1 MAARKSTF
9 QFLAPHGLDV
19 ISDAVPLDGV
29 FPLLPPVFEP
39 LRGEPALSDG
49 EPPTE
54 LGKAVME
61 WYGEAR
67 RCPPEETPAGL
78 VRAIEAVS
86 VGRENV
92 TAVRRAHWR
101 RNHAGL
107 LSVAQLVVCVPMV
120 RPATVQPRM
129 AASAQRIMR
138 EEFGMSLVHEVDTG
152 LRVRARSAEHLRLI
166 TKAQQRVRI
175 PHAYAGEAEK
185 EFADSLALE
194 GIREEIRG
202 FAYDM
207 YVSDGERGHLVETD
221 DGWTRVS
228 VAQSFMGLLMG
239 LDADLSTLHWE
250 NPADGTLTVGPH
262 TPDTIEAAHRA
273 LRFEDASF
281 AVWPARRTRADV
293 QAWLD
298 GAPPEAQ
305 ATLRMMTARMDIAIA
320 VRPYRHNSDHDVVY
334 ADMARFHVKGQNP
347 TLWGKADDEAFK
359 ARTVVNDL
367 VRRRDLTEEQRDVFL
382 GDTVVPWADDPART
396 PYRNRVVATTHVMVS
411 TVVDDPAVPHRYDVV
426 RGTLKRLRV
435 PNSPLQAATTTASLA
450 GLVAGLEGD
459 GEMGQFTAV
468 IARSFRKW
476 ELRDIARHTGN
487 WTDLIDQ
494 DVAALADGARRE
506 LRALGADG
514 SREVRPHQRALAVLA
529 LVAHAANPAL
539 RNYRRPDGGTNSD
552 GTPRMVRYP
561 SSMTLTG
568 RGGRGGVMKVEAD
581 VVFLHAARSPEGIDQ
596 LEAIVAAATTENPV
610 VPVDPAS
617 GDELLEERLRLRW
630 ANGPGPGTDARP
642 PDRSDRGDRSDRSDR
657 SDRGADGFAG
667 PSALVPGARTDGAD
681 QDPADRA
688 GVALTLWP
696 ESPDQEGGEEAD
708 RSNADPLADVA
719 EWEKALVDLVDDID
733 HLSDRASALADVR
746 VDAVRAGIGEKD
758 YDPDDESLPRMIDE
772 VGIDPEV
779 EGGTDES
786 LESLRRFLRQGVMA
800 YLKQQARR

>member
-9 QFLAPHGLDV
+9 QFLDPTHRNL

-61 WYGEAR
+61 WYGRAHGR
-67 RCPPEETPAGL
+67 PPEQTPAGL

-86 VGRENV
+86 IGRDNAD
-92 TAVRRAHWR
+92 AVRRAQWR

-138 EEFGMSLVHEVDTG
+138 GRGKSLIHEVGAG
-152 LRVRARSAEHLRLI
+152 LRVHARSAEHLRDI
-166 TKAQQRVRI
+166 TWAQQQVRV

-207 YVSDGERGHLVETD
+207 YVSDEERGHLVETD

-228 VAQSFMGLLMG
+228 VAQSFMGQLTG
-239 LDADLSTLHWE
+239 TSADLSTMHWE
-250 NPADGTLTVGPH
+250 SPTGLTVRPH
-262 TPDTIEAAHRA
+262 TPDTIEAAHQA

-281 AVWPARRTRADV
+281 AVWPAGRTKAAIE
-293 QAWLD
+293 AWLL
-298 GAPPEAQ
+298 GASPEAQ
-305 ATLRMMTARMDIAIA
+305 ATLRMMTARMDIGIA
-320 VRPYRHNSDHDVVY
+320 VRPYRDNSDHDVVY

-367 VRRRDLTEEQRDVFL
+367 VRRNYVAGGQRDVYF
-382 GDTVVPWADDPART
+382 GDVEVPWADDPARS
-396 PYRNRVVATTHVMVS
+396 PYRSRVVAITHVMVS
-411 TVVDDPAVPHRYDVV
+411 TVVDDPAVPTRYGVV
-426 RGTLKRLRV
+426 RETLKRLRV

-468 IARSFRKW
+468 IARSFRKP
-476 ELRDIARHTGN
+476 ELRDIGQHEGN
-487 WTDLIDQ
+487 WTELIDK
-494 DVAALADGARRE
+494 DLDRIADGARRE
-506 LRALGADG
+506 LDAAPEGRRTRL
-514 SREVRPHQRALAVLA
+514 RPHQRALAVLA

-539 RNYRRPDGGTNSD
+539 RNHRVQAGTNSD
-552 GTPRMVRYP
+552 GSPRMVRYP

-581 VVFLHAARSPEGIDQ
+581 VIVLNAARSPEGIDHLQ
-596 LEAIVAAATTENPV
+596 AIVAAATIEDPV
-610 VPVDPAS
+610 APIDPES
-617 GDELLEERLRLRW
+617 GAEMLEEWLRKRW
-630 ANGPGPGTDARP
+630 ASAPDAEGRPEPRPYGIPDASATVPGP
-642 PDRSDRGDRSDRSDR
+642 
-657 SDRGADGFAG
+657 
-667 PSALVPGARTDGAD
+667 RTDGAEGNPD
-681 QDPADRA
+681 LRA
-688 GVALTLWP
+688 GVAVPLWAD
-696 ESPDQEGGEEAD
+696 SPAAD
-708 RSNADPLADVA
+708 RGGADPLSDTAK
-719 EWEKALVDLVDDID
+719 WEKAVVALADDID
-733 HLSDRASALADVR
+733 HVAARASALADVR
-746 VDAVRAGIGEKD
+746 VDAVRAGVDEED
-758 YDPDDESLPRMIDE
+758 YDPDDESLPRMIDK

-779 EGGTDES
+779 ESGTDES
-786 LESLRRFLRQGVMA
+786 LEDLRRFLRQGVMA
-800 YLKQQARR
+800 YLRQQAQR

>member
-9 QFLAPHGLDV
+9 QFLDPRHHNL

-61 WYGEAR
+61 WYAKCHGCR
-67 RCPPEETPAGL
+67 PEEAPAGL

-86 VGRENV
+86 ISRDNAE
-92 TAVRRAHWR
+92 AVRRAQWR

-138 EEFGMSLVHEVDTG
+138 EKGQSLIHEVGSG
-152 LRVRARSAEHLRLI
+152 LRIQARSAEHLRGI
-166 TKAQQRVRI
+166 TSAQQQIRL

-202 FAYDM
+202 FAYHM
-207 YVSDGERGHLVETD
+207 YVSAEERGYLVETD

-239 LDADLSTLHWE
+239 THADLSTMHWE
-250 NPADGTLTVGPH
+250 NPDGSLTVRPH
-262 TPDTIEAAHRA
+262 TPDSIEAAHRA
-273 LRFEDASF
+273 LRFEDA
-281 AVWPARRTRADV
+281 AYDVWPTGRTRAAV
-293 QAWLD
+293 NAWLD
-298 GAPPEAQ
+298 AASPEAQ
-305 ATLRMMTARMDIAIA
+305 ATLRMMTARMDIGIA
-320 VRPYRHNSDHDVVY
+320 VRPYRDNSDHDVVY
-334 ADMARFHVKGQNP
+334 ADMARFHVRGQNP

-367 VRRRDLTEEQRDVFL
+367 VRRNYVTEAQRDVFF
-382 GDTVVPWADDPART
+382 GDTEVPWADDPTRT

-411 TVVDDPAVPHRYDVV
+411 TVADDPAVSTRYGVV
-426 RGTLKRLRV
+426 RETLKRLRV

-468 IARSFRKW
+468 IARSFRKP
-476 ELRDIARHTGN
+476 ELRDIGQHDGN
-487 WTDLIDQ
+487 WTELIQ
-494 DVAALADGARRE
+494 RDVEEIAKGARQE
-506 LRALGADG
+506 LEAAANIQRTRLG
-514 SREVRPHQRALAVLA
+514 PHQRALAVLA

-539 RNYRRPDGGTNSD
+539 RTYRRPSGSNADGS
-552 GTPRMVRYP
+552 PRTIRYP

-581 VVFLHAARSPEGIDQ
+581 VVVMNAARSPEGIDQ
-596 LEAIVAAATTENPV
+596 LESIVAAATVETPV
-610 VPVDPAS
+610 VPADPAT
-617 GDELLEERLRLRW
+617 GEDMTEEWLRRRW
-630 ANGPGPGTDARP
+630 ATVPGPDGRPTGGLDRSMDGGIGSSPSVSGPRTDAAD
-642 PDRSDRGDRSDRSDR
+642 PDGDQRI
-657 SDRGADGFAG
+657 
-667 PSALVPGARTDGAD
+667 
-681 QDPADRA
+681 
-688 GVALTLWP
+688 GVAVPLWQDIP
-696 ESPDQEGGEEAD
+696 EEEAD
-708 RSNADPLADVA
+708 RGGADPLSDTA
-719 EWEKALVDLVDDID
+719 EWERAMVALVDDID
-733 HLSDRASALADVR
+733 LVARRAGALADVR
-746 VDAVRAGIGEKD
+746 VDAVAAGIDEEE
-758 YDPDDESLPRMIDE
+758 YDPDDESLPRMIDS

-779 EGGTDES
+779 EAGADES
-786 LESLRRFLRQGVMA
+786 LENLRRFLRQGVMA

>member
-9 QFLAPHGLDV
+9 QFLDSGHRNL

-61 WYGEAR
+61 WYANANS
-67 RCPPEETPAGL
+67 CAPEETPAGL

-86 VGRENV
+86 AGSGRENIE
-92 TAVRRAHWR
+92 AVRRAQWR

-138 EEFGMSLVHEVDTG
+138 EVFKNSLIHEVGSG
-152 LRVRARSAEHLRLI
+152 LRIQARSAQHLIDI
-166 TKAQQRVRI
+166 TDAQRKVRN
-175 PHAYAGEAEK
+175 PAAYAGEAEK

-202 FAYDM
+202 FVYDM
-207 YVSDGERGHLVETD
+207 YVSDDERGHLVETD

-228 VAQSFMGLLMG
+228 VAQSFMGG
-239 LDADLSTLHWE
+239 LICAKADLSTLHWE
-250 NPADGTLTVGPH
+250 YPVGSLTVRPH
-262 TPDTIEAAHRA
+262 TPDSIEAAHRA
-273 LRFEDASF
+273 LRFEDAPF
-281 AVWPARRTRADV
+281 AVWPASRTKSAV

-305 ATLRMMTARMDIAIA
+305 ATLRMMTARMDIGIA
-320 VRPYRHNSDHDVVY
+320 VRPYRRNSDHDVVY

-347 TLWGKADDEAFK
+347 TLWGKSDDEAFK

-367 VRRRDLTEEQRDVFL
+367 VRQRFLTEEQRDVFF
-382 GDTVVPWADDPART
+382 GDTEVPWADDPSRT

-411 TVVDDPAVPHRYDVV
+411 TVVHDPAVDFRYALV
-426 RGTLKRLRV
+426 RDTLKRLRV

-468 IARSFRKW
+468 TARSFRKP
-476 ELRDIARHTGN
+476 ELRDIGAHEGN
-487 WTDLIDQ
+487 WTELIDR
-494 DVAALADGARRE
+494 DLEEIAEGARRE
-506 LRALGADG
+506 LETAAHAQRTPLG
-514 SREVRPHQRALAVLA
+514 RHQRALAILA

-539 RNYRRPDGGTNSD
+539 RDYRLPDGTHAD
-552 GTPRMVRYP
+552 GTPRLIRYP

-581 VVFLHAARSPEGIDQ
+581 VVVMNAARSPEGIDQ
-596 LEAIVAAATTENPV
+596 LEAIVRAAIVEEPV
-610 VPVDPAS
+610 VPVDPVT
-617 GDELLEERLRLRW
+617 GQDMLEEWLRRAW
-630 ANGPGPGTDARP
+630 AKAHGTDLRP
-642 PDRSDRGDRSDRSDR
+642 AG
-657 SDRGADGFAG
+657 RGADGFAG
-667 PSALVPGARTDGAD
+667 PSVLALDSRADGVDHGDGQGLRTAVALALWPDGPGAG
-681 QDPADRA
+681 
-688 GVALTLWP
+688 
-696 ESPDQEGGEEAD
+696 EGRRG
-708 RSNADPLADVA
+708 ADPLSETGAWGKQIAALADG
-719 EWEKALVDLVDDID
+719 ID
-733 HLSDRASALADVR
+733 NLAAWAGGLADVR
-746 VDAVRAGIGEKD
+746 VDAVRAGVDEED
-758 YDPDDESLPRMIDE
+758 YDPDDENLPRMIDK

-779 EGGTDES
+779 ENGTDKS

-800 YLKQQARR
+800 YLRQQARR

>member
-9 QFLAPHGLDV
+9 QFLDPQHRSL

-61 WYGEAR
+61 WYGKAHD
-67 RCPPEETPAGL
+67 CPPQETPAGL

-86 VGRENV
+86 AGRDNAE
-92 TAVRRAHWR
+92 AVRRARWR

-138 EEFGMSLVHEVDTG
+138 ERQRSLIHEVGNG
-152 LRVRARSAEHLRLI
+152 LRIHARSAQHLLDI
-166 TKAQQRVRI
+166 TNAQQQVRQ
-175 PHAYAGEAEK
+175 PYTYVGEAEK
-185 EFADSLALE
+185 EFVDSLALE

-202 FAYDM
+202 FVYDM
-207 YVSDGERGHLVETD
+207 YVSDAERGHLVETD

-228 VAQSFMGLLMG
+228 VSQSFMGQLMG

-250 NPADGTLTVGPH
+250 GPEGLTVRPH
-262 TPDTIEAAHRA
+262 TPDTIEAAHRK
-273 LRFEDASF
+273 LRFEEASF
-281 AVWPARRTRADV
+281 AVWPAGRTNAAV
-293 QAWLD
+293 QTWLK
-298 GAPPEAQ
+298 GASPEAQ
-305 ATLRMMTARMDIAIA
+305 ATLRMMTARMDIGIA
-320 VRPYRHNSDHDVVY
+320 VRPYRDNSDHDVVY

-367 VRRRDLTEEQRDVFL
+367 VRRNYVGEAQRDVFF
-382 GDTVVPWADDPART
+382 GDTEVPWADDPART

-411 TVVDDPAVPHRYDVV
+411 TVVDDPAVSTRYGVV
-426 RGTLKRLRV
+426 RETLKRLRV

-468 IARSFRKW
+468 IARSFRKP
-476 ELRDIARHTGN
+476 ELRDIAQHDGN
-487 WTDLIDQ
+487 WTELIQ
-494 DVAALADGARRE
+494 GDVEDIAQGARRE
-506 LRALGADG
+506 LEAATDARRTPLG
-514 SREVRPHQRALAVLA
+514 PHQRALAVLA

-539 RNYRRPDGGTNSD
+539 RDYRRRSGTNSD
-552 GTPRMVRYP
+552 GTPRTVRHP

-581 VVFLHAARSPEGIDQ
+581 VVVMNAARSPEGIDQ
-596 LEAIVAAATTENPV
+596 LEAIVAAATVEPPV
-610 VPVDPAS
+610 VPVDPAT
-617 GDELLEERLRLRW
+617 GEQLLEEPLRRRW
-630 ANGPGPGTDARP
+630 ATGSASGGGHGRLDPAADGLTGSAGIASGPAADGAEVEPGLRAVAVPLWSDFP
-642 PDRSDRGDRSDRSDR
+642 EEDEDRG
-657 SDRGADGFAG
+657 G
-667 PSALVPGARTDGAD
+667 
-681 QDPADRA
+681 
-688 GVALTLWP
+688 
-696 ESPDQEGGEEAD
+696 
-708 RSNADPLADVA
+708 ADPLSDTAVWGKA
-719 EWEKALVDLVDDID
+719 MVALVDDLDLVAA
-733 HLSDRASALADVR
+733 RASALADVR
-746 VDAVRAGIGEKD
+746 VDAVRAGIDEED
-758 YDPDDESLPRMIDE
+758 YDPDDESLPRMIDT

-779 EGGTDES
+779 EAGTDES

>member
-9 QFLAPHGLDV
+9 QFLDPRHQNL

-39 LRGEPALSDG
+39 LRGEPALADG

-61 WYGEAR
+61 WYGKVHGCA
-67 RCPPEETPAGL
+67 PEESPAGL

-86 VGRENV
+86 IGRDNAD
-92 TAVRRAHWR
+92 AVRRAQWR

-138 EEFGMSLVHEVDTG
+138 ETYRGSLIHEVGNG
-152 LRVRARSAEHLRLI
+152 LRIQARSGQHLLDI
-166 TKAQQRVRI
+166 TRAQQEVRL
-175 PHAYAGEAEK
+175 PYAYAGEAEK

-207 YVSDGERGHLVETD
+207 YVSDEERGHLVETD

-228 VAQSFMGLLMG
+228 VAQSFMGQLMG
-239 LDADLSTLHWE
+239 TKADLSTWHWE
-250 NPADGTLTVGPH
+250 SPTGVTVGPH
-262 TPDTIEAAHRA
+262 TPDSIEAAHRA
-273 LRFEDASF
+273 LRFEDAPF
-281 AVWPARRTRADV
+281 AVWPTGRTNAAV
-293 QAWLD
+293 QTWLD
-298 GAPPEAQ
+298 GASPEAQ
-305 ATLRMMTARMDIAIA
+305 ATVRMMTARMDIGIA
-320 VRPYRHNSDHDVVY
+320 VRPYRDNSDHDVVY

-367 VRRRDLTEEQRDVFL
+367 VRRNYVTEEQRDVFF
-382 GDTVVPWADDPART
+382 GDAVVPWADAPASA

-411 TVVDDPAVPHRYDVV
+411 TVVDDPTVSTRYSVV
-426 RGTLKRLRV
+426 RETLKRLRV

-468 IARSFRKW
+468 IARSFRKP
-476 ELRDIARHTGN
+476 ELRDIGQHEGGN
-487 WTDLIDQ
+487 WTELIER
-494 DVAALADGARRE
+494 DVEEIAAAARKELAAAQQAKRTR
-506 LRALGADG
+506 LG
-514 SREVRPHQRALAVLA
+514 PHQRALAILA

-539 RNYRRPDGGTNSD
+539 RNYRRPDGGTTSD
-552 GTPRMVRYP
+552 GTPRTVRYP

-581 VVFLHAARSPEGIDQ
+581 VIVMNAARSRQGIDQ
-596 LEAIVAAATTENPV
+596 LEAIVTAATVDVPV
-610 VPVDPAS
+610 VPVDPAT
-617 GDELLEERLRLRW
+617 GQEMLEEWLRKRW
-630 ANGPGPGTDARP
+630 ANAPSAGTLAERPDCGAHGSVPGP
-642 PDRSDRGDRSDRSDR
+642 
-657 SDRGADGFAG
+657 
-667 PSALVPGARTDGAD
+667 RTDGAEE
-681 QDPADRA
+681 DPGVRS
-688 GVALTLWP
+688 GVAIPLWL
-696 ESPDQEGGEEAD
+696 ESSEEEEDLGGAD
-708 RSNADPLADVA
+708 LLSDTA
-719 EWEKALVDLVDDID
+719 EWEKAIVALADDID
-733 HLSDRASALADVR
+733 HVAARASALADVR
-746 VDAVRAGIGEKD
+746 VDAVRAGIDEED
-758 YDPDDESLPRMIDE
+758 YDPDDEGLPRMIDK

-779 EGGTDES
+779 EAGTDVS

>member
-9 QFLAPHGLDV
+9 QFLAPNSLDV

-39 LRGEPALSDG
+39 LSGERALSDG

-61 WYGEAR
+61 WYGQAR
-67 RCPPEETPAGL
+67 GCPPEETPAGL

-92 TAVRRAHWR
+92 AAVRRAHWR

-138 EEFGMSLVHEVDTG
+138 EEYKQSLIHEVGNG
-152 LRVRARSAEHLRLI
+152 LRIQAGSAQHLRDI
-166 TKAQQRVRI
+166 TDAQKKVRI

-228 VAQSFMGLLMG
+228 VAQSFMAQLIG

-250 NPADGTLTVGPH
+250 NPADGTLTVRPH
-262 TPDTIEAAHRA
+262 TPDSIEAAHRE

-281 AVWPARRTRADV
+281 AVWPAGRTRNAV
-293 QAWLD
+293 EAWLD
-298 GAPPEAQ
+298 GASPEAQ
-305 ATLRMMTARMDIAIA
+305 ATLRMMTARMDIGIA
-320 VRPYRHNSDHDVVY
+320 VRPYRENSDHDVVY

-367 VRRRDLTEEQRDVFL
+367 VRRDYVTEEQRDVFF
-382 GDTVVPWADDPART
+382 GDTVVPWADDPACT

-411 TVVDDPAVPHRYDVV
+411 TVVDDPAVSTRYRVV
-426 RGTLKRLRV
+426 RETLKRLRV

-468 IARSFRKW
+468 IARSFRKA
-476 ELRDIARHTGN
+476 ELRDIGQHGGN
-487 WTDLIDQ
+487 WTELIER
-494 DVAALADGARRE
+494 DVEEIAEGARQE
-506 LRALGADG
+506 LENALHAKRTRL
-514 SREVRPHQRALAVLA
+514 SPHQRALAVLA

-539 RNYRRPDGGTNSD
+539 RDYRRPDGGTNPD
-552 GTPRMVRYP
+552 GTPRTIRYP

-568 RGGRGGVMKVEAD
+568 RGGRGGVIKVEAD
-581 VVFLHAARSPEGIDQ
+581 VIFFHAARSPEGIDQ
-596 LEAIVAAATTENPV
+596 LEAIIAAATTEKPF

-617 GDELLEERLRLRW
+617 GDELLEEWLRRRW
-630 ANGPGPGTDARP
+630 ANGPGPGPDSRP
-642 PDRSDRGDRSDRSDR
+642 ADRPDRGT
-657 SDRGADGFAG
+657 DGFAG
-667 PSALVPGARTDGAD
+667 RSATGASALVPGARTDGAD
-681 QDPADRA
+681 LGPADRSGA
-688 GVALTLWP
+688 VLTLWSDTPDAP
-696 ESPDQEGGEEAD
+696 EEEEGRAGGAH
-708 RSNADPLADVA
+708 PLADTG
-719 EWEKALVDLVDDID
+719 EWGQATADLVEDID
-733 HLSDRASALADVR
+733 HLAARASALADVR
-746 VDAVRAGIGEKD
+746 VDAVRAGIDEKD
-758 YDPDDESLPRMIDE
+758 YDPDDESLPRMIDA

>member
-9 QFLAPHGLDV
+9 QFLDPRHHNL

-39 LRGEPALSDG
+39 LRGVPALSDG

-61 WYGEAR
+61 WYGKVHD
-67 RCPPEETPAGL
+67 CPPEEAPAGL

-86 VGRENV
+86 IGRDN
-92 TAVRRAHWR
+92 ADAIRKARWR

-138 EEFGMSLVHEVDTG
+138 EKGKSLIHEVGPG
-152 LRVRARSAEHLRLI
+152 LRIQARSAEHLREI
-166 TKAQQRVRI
+166 TSAQQEVRI

-202 FAYDM
+202 LVYDM
-207 YVSDGERGHLVETD
+207 YVSDEERGHLVETD

-239 LDADLSTLHWE
+239 THVDLSTMHWE
-250 NPADGTLTVGPH
+250 NGDGSLAVRPH

-273 LRFEDASF
+273 LRFEDA
-281 AVWPARRTRADV
+281 AYDVWPTGRTSAAV
-293 QAWLD
+293 NTWLD
-298 GAPPEAQ
+298 TASPEAQ
-305 ATLRMMTARMDIAIA
+305 ATLRMMTARMDIGIA
-320 VRPYRHNSDHDVVY
+320 VRPYRDNSDHDVVY
-334 ADMARFHVKGQNP
+334 ADMARFHVRGQNP

-367 VRRRDLTEEQRDVFL
+367 VRRNYVSTSQREVFF
-382 GDTVVPWADDPART
+382 GDAEVPWADDPTRV
-396 PYRNRVVATTHVMVS
+396 PYRNRVVATTHVMVA
-411 TVVDDPAVPHRYDVV
+411 TVADDPDDPARYSVV

-468 IARSFRKW
+468 IARSFRKP
-476 ELRDIARHTGN
+476 ELRDIGQHDGD
-487 WTDLIDQ
+487 WTELIHRDI
-494 DVAALADGARRE
+494 DEITKGARQE
-506 LRALGADG
+506 LKAAANVQRTRLG
-514 SREVRPHQRALAVLA
+514 PHQRALAVLA

-539 RNYRRPDGGTNSD
+539 RNYRRESGSNSD
-552 GTPRMVRYP
+552 GTPRTVRYP

-581 VVFLHAARSPEGIDQ
+581 VIVMNAARSPEGIDQ
-596 LEAIVAAATTENPV
+596 LRAIVAAATVDSPV
-610 VPVDPAS
+610 VPADPAT
-617 GDELLEERLRLRW
+617 GEPLLEECLRRRW
-630 ANGPGPGTDARP
+630 ATVP
-642 PDRSDRGDRSDRSDR
+642 
-657 SDRGADGFAG
+657 GADGRPTGGLDRARDSRTG
-667 PSALVPGARTDGAD
+667 SADPVSWPRTDVSWPRTDGAD
-681 QDPADRA
+681 TDGDLRV
-688 GVALTLWP
+688 GVAVPLW
-696 ESPDQEGGEEAD
+696 SDAQEEAD
-708 RSNADPLADVA
+708 RGGADPLSDTA
-719 EWEKALVDLVDDID
+719 EWEKATVALVDDID
-733 HLSDRASALADVR
+733 LVAARAGALADVR
-746 VDAVRAGIGEKD
+746 VDAVMAGIDEED
-758 YDPDDESLPRMIDE
+758 YDPDDESLPRMIDK

-779 EGGTDES
+779 EAGTDES